1 MNNTKLSPSLSVFIS
16 SNKLLTHQLM
26 SDPSFLGD
34 RGVKSRTYPIRA
46 SVQITAYQPSGLY
59 LAVSVDRWAIQQR
72 PRYVIS
78 RHGHVPDHAGREFQK
93 ELRQAVDDGVAGD
106 FPDFEEWF
114 AQNPDVGQL

>member
-72 PRYVIS
+72 YGVFRRLCDY
-78 RHGHVPDHAGREFQK
+78 AGWEYQ
-93 ELRQAVDDGVAGD
+93 EQLRQAINDGTAAD
-106 FPDFEEWF
+106 FPHFEEWSL
-114 AQNPDVGQL
+114 QNAGQL